1 MYKLIVCDLDET
13 LLDSEKKICQK
24 NIDAIKKA
32 REMGVKFIPATGRGY
47 TCIDYVL
54 NTLDLYDLEGEYAIS
69 TNGAIVTENK
79 GFKHV
84 SYHGL
89 SNDVAMEIVHFGI
102 EKGLCVQAF
111 TAKDIYTFNIN
122 EDEKKWL
129 FMFKP
134 DAVLCPDLN
143 TEFLESME
151 IVKVMFQHT
160 DVKYLASFMDELS
173 DKIKAATTI
182 SYSSNRYME
191 FTAKG
196 IDKGTA
202 LRELTQ
208 LLGVDLKETI
218 AIGDNNN
225 DLSMLKVAGVS
236 AAVGNAT
243 QEIKEFCDYQAA
255 CKNGEGAVAEIIEK
269 YILQDAE

>member
-13 LLDSEKKICQK
+13 LLNSDKKICQE

-32 REMGVKFIPATGRGY
+32 RDLGVKFVPATGRGY

-54 NTLDLYDLEGEYAIS
+54 NTLELYDLENEYAIS
-69 TNGAIVTENK
+69 NNGAIVTENRD
-79 GFKHV
+79 FRHV

-89 SNDVAMEIVHFGI
+89 SNDIAMEIVRFGI
-102 EKGLCVQAF
+102 DKRLCVQAF

-122 EDEKKWL
+122 EDEKQWL

-160 DVKYLASFMDELS
+160 DVKYLASFMDQLS
-173 DKIKAATTI
+173 HRVKEATTI

-208 LLGVDLKETI
+208 LLGVDLKETLV
-218 AIGDNNN
+218 IGDNNN

-243 QEIKEFCDYQAA
+243 QEVKDFCDYQAVR
-255 CKNGEGAVAEIIEK
+255 KNGEGAVAEIIEK
-269 YILQDAE
+269 YIF